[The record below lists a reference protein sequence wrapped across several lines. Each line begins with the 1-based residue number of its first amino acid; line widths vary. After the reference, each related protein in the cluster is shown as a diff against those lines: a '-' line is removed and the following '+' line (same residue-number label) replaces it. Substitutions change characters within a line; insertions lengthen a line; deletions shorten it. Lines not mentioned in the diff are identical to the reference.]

1 MASKTLFLITA
12 RGGSKGVPGKNIKLL
27 NGKPLL
33 LYTLEVARHLT
44 ADEHICLSTDSL
56 QIKGIAEDYGLVV
69 PFLRPEE
76 LANDSAGT
84 YEVILHALNYY
95 REKGRKYEVVV
106 LLQPTSP
113 FRTAEHIIDALKIF
127 TSDID
132 MVVSVNETHN
142 NPFFNLFEEDEGG
155 YLRKAIETRYVTRQ
169 ECPEVYSYNGA
180 IYIINATSLLSAS
193 LSNFKKVRKY
203 VMPPNASVDID
214 TMLDWLWAEFLIE
227 KKLV

>member
-1 MASKTLFLITA
+1 MDSKTLFLITA
-12 RGGSKGVPGKNIKLL
+12 RGGSKGVPGKNIKPL

-33 LYTLEVARHLT
+33 LYTLEAVRHLT

-56 QIKGIAEDYGLVV
+56 QIKGVAEDYGLEV
-69 PFLRPEE
+69 PFIRPAE
-76 LANDSAGT
+76 LADDSTGT

-95 REKGRKYEVVV
+95 LEKGRKYESVV

-132 MVVSVNETHN
+132 MVVSVSETQD
-142 NPFFNLFEEDEGG
+142 NPYFNLFEEDEAG
-155 YLRKAIETRYVTRQ
+155 YLRKAIEARYVTRQ

-180 IYIINATSLLSAS
+180 IYIINTTSLLSAS
-193 LSNFKKVRKY
+193 LNDFKKVRKY
-203 VMPPNASVDID
+203 VMPQNASVDID
-214 TMLDWLWAEFLIE
+214 TMLDWQWAEFLIE